1 MRAGALVL
9 MAIAAVALTAPR
21 ASANGGAYIEFEGT
35 HHLPGEQVTGT
46 VYVSIPA
53 GKMDL
58 LERGPFYAFV
68 LPSGTAID
76 PGRGLPAGAIRVG
89 TFTIQQEKDQT
100 ELKVTFTVPQT
111 EGDYYSFGL
120 CNDPCTI
127 NGFGEPV
134 SGVLSVVATEREAAL
149 LGDVSTLHS
158 QLTGLK
164 RELRKA
170 EKGADEQLASVSDA
184 LEESEAGRQALTD
197 RVSTL
202 EQQVD
207 VADAAAEEAVGR
219 PLVHPWAA
227 AAVAIGLIALAFAL
241 AGRRRGRDVG
251 DGSDDVVPERA

>member
-1 MRAGALVL
+1 MRARALVL
-9 MAIAAVALTAPR
+9 MTITVVALTAPR

-58 LERGPFYAFV
+58 LDRGPFYAYV

-76 PGRGLPAGAIRVG
+76 PGRGLPTGAIRVG
-89 TFTIQQEKDQT
+89 TFTIEQEKGQT

-120 CNDPCTI
+120 CNDPCTL

-158 QLTGLK
+158 QLAGLK
-164 RELRKA
+164 RELRKR
-170 EKGADEQLASVSDA
+170 EKGADEELASISDA
-184 LEESEAGRQALTD
+184 LDESEAMRQALTAQ
-197 RVSTL
+197 VSTL
-202 EQQVD
+202 ERQVAA
-207 VADAAAEEAVGR
+207 ADAATEEAAGR

-227 AAVAIGLIALAFAL
+227 AAVAIGLIALAFVL
-241 AGRRRGRDVG
+241 AGRRRSRDTG
-251 DGSDDVVPERA
+251 GSDDVVPERA

>member
-1 MRAGALVL
+1 MRARALVL
-9 MAIAAVALTAPR
+9 MTITVVALTAPR
-21 ASANGGAYIEFEGT
+21 ASANGGAYVEFEGT

-58 LERGPFYAFV
+58 LDRGPFYAYV

-76 PGRGLPAGAIRVG
+76 PGRGLPTGAIRVG
-89 TFTIQQEKDQT
+89 TFTIEQEKDQT

-120 CNDPCTI
+120 CNDPCTL

-158 QLTGLK
+158 ELAGLK
-164 RELRKA
+164 RELRKR
-170 EKGADEQLASVSDA
+170 EKGADEELASISDA
-184 LEESEAGRQALTD
+184 LDESEAIRRALTAQ
-197 RVSTL
+197 VSTL
-202 EQQVD
+202 ERQVGA
-207 VADAAAEEAVGR
+207 ADAATEEAAGR

-227 AAVAIGLIALAFAL
+227 AAVAIGLIALAFVL
-241 AGRRRGRDVG
+241 AGRRHSRDTG
-251 DGSDDVVPERA
+251 GSDDVVPERA